1 MKKILN
7 FFILLLSILGT
18 FNSQAQDEK
27 LISKVL
33 VQLNLKPKDM
43 NMDFIQTKVL
53 PYAKDKTVLVIPK
66 YETNQ
71 DDDEFYVYDA
81 YIVIADNKSG
91 QILNKYFE
99 KNKWVSDA
107 IRLDGFTIDTGL
119 YTLSD
124 KIRAFGVRV
133 SYTGSSRV
141 NPYGATDLSLYI
153 PTKNGLKQIADE
165 INIELHTGE
174 WDGNCNGE
182 FQSQEITIDLDNEKT
197 NGFYNLI
204 LRNKITNTITTPN
217 GDDCDEKIS
226 TSNQT
231 KKLKYNGKT
240 YE

>member
-1 MKKILN
+1 MKKTLN
-7 FFILLLSILGT
+7 FFILLLSILAT

-33 VQLNLKPKDM
+33 NKLNLKPKDV
-43 NMDFIQTKVL
+43 NMELIETKVL
-53 PYAKDKTVLVIPK
+53 PYAKEKTVLVIPK

-71 DDDEFYVYDA
+71 DDVEFYVYDA
-81 YIVIADNKSG
+81 YIVIADNQSG

-99 KNKWVSDA
+99 KSKWTSDA

-119 YTLSD
+119 YKLSD
-124 KIRAFGVRV
+124 KTRAFGVRF
-133 SYTGSSRV
+133 SYTGSSPV

-165 INIELHTGE
+165 IKVENYSSE
-174 WDGNCNGE
+174 
-182 FQSQEITIDLDNEKT
+182 EITIDIDNQKT

-204 LRNKITNTITTPN
+204 LRNKITDTIATPK

-226 TSNQT
+226 TSNKT

>member
-1 MKKILN
+1 MKKTLN
-7 FFILLLSILGT
+7 FFILLLSILAT

-33 VQLNLKPKDM
+33 VQLNLKPKDV
-43 NMDFIQTKVL
+43 NMELIQTKVL
-53 PYAKDKTVLVIPK
+53 PYAKEKTVLVIPK
-66 YETNQ
+66 FETNQ

-81 YIVIADNKSG
+81 YIVIADNQSG
-91 QILNKYFE
+91 QIHNKYFE
-99 KNKWVSDA
+99 SKKWVSDA
-107 IRLDGFTIDTGL
+107 IRIDGFTIDTGL
-119 YTLSD
+119 YKLTD

-133 SYTGSSRV
+133 SYTESSRV

-165 INIELHTGE
+165 IKVDNYSGE
-174 WDGNCNGE
+174 WNGNCNGE
-182 FQSQEITIDLDNEKT
+182 FQSQEIKIDIDNEKT

-204 LRNKITNTITTPN
+204 LRNKITDTITTPN

-226 TSNQT
+226 ISYET

>member
-1 MKKILN
+1 MKKSAQIL
-7 FFILLLSILGT
+7 ILILSLLTTYISH
-18 FNSQAQDEK
+18 SQDER

-33 VQLNLKPKDM
+33 HKLNLKPKDV
-43 NMDFIQTKVL
+43 NMELIQTKVL
-53 PYAKDKTVLVIPK
+53 PYAKEKTVLVIPK

-81 YIVIADNKSG
+81 YIIIADNQSG

-99 KNKWVSDA
+99 ANKWTSDA
-107 IRLDGFTIDTGL
+107 IRLDGLSIDTGL
-119 YTLSD
+119 YKLSD
-124 KIRAFGVRV
+124 KTRAFGVRV

-165 INIELHTGE
+165 IKVGNYSGE

-182 FQSQEITIDLDNEKT
+182 FQREEITIDIDNENT

-204 LRNKITNTITTPN
+204 LRNKITDTITTPK

-226 TSNQT
+226 TSNKT